1 MSNIG
6 LFGKMPSTGDFV
18 SRGLSPQLCDR
29 MDHLLQA
36 ALLAAT
42 SDGLDRRD
50 LMAQSAP
57 VMVAIRPG
65 ALCETGFSGLWY
77 PSCDRVGRVF
87 PICVGLETQPEVGRL
102 PLMWPSV
109 PLTRVLC
116 QAVASS
122 LQQNAGPDYLLAHL
136 PTLEQWMS
144 YCNQDTPFGGMGDET
159 VPAVSVAESHF
170 CLKGPESQMT
180 VSTRAL
186 CSRLSWVA
194 DVLGTVVSPDGSVDY
209 FFVSRSLLSWSN
221 LAALFDEKW
230 DYWGWA
236 CYKTLAVSPLV
247 VVKNII

>member
-29 MDHLLQA
+29 LDHLLQA

-57 VMVAIRPG
+57 IMVTIRPG

-77 PSCDRVGRVF
+77 PSYDRVGRVF
-87 PICVGLETQPEVGRL
+87 PMCVGLETQAEVGRL

-122 LQQNAGPDYLLAHL
+122 LHQNAGPDDLLARL

-144 YCNQDTPFGGMGDET
+144 YCSQDMPFGGMGDET
-159 VPAVSVAESHF
+159 IPAVSVDDSHF
-170 CLKGPESQMT
+170 CFKGPELQMT

-194 DVLGTVVSPDGSVDY
+194 DALGIVVSPDGSVDY
-209 FFVSRSLLSWSN
+209 FFVSRSLLSWTIF
-221 LAALFDEKW
+221 AALFDKKW
-230 DYWGWA
+230 DHWDWT
-236 CYKTLAVSPLV
+236 CYKTLAVDPLGV
-247 VVKNII
+247 AGNIS